1 MILCHPQMETVIDFA
16 GREVPSMVIENPMFF
31 RMLMMD
37 LYAQKNGEEG
47 QFILSE
53 NGKTLSIS
61 SMVELLDNC
70 LQFNLNTKPLL
81 NKIAAAMEQTAVSE
95 DFFLKTADIL
105 QRLEQYMNELAF
117 AFDCDIVCER
127 CTTAGV
133 IKAMGIALRDE
144 YEDPLER
151 LVDYME
157 LIREFERDKLFVLVN
172 LRSFFD
178 DPDVERFL
186 KTAVDHGYHVLLLDS
201 VERKKLPMERR
212 LTIDIDLCEF

>member
-1 MILCHPQMETVIDFA
+1 MILCHPQMETIIDFA
-16 GREVPSMVIENPMFF
+16 GREVPALVIENPAFF
-31 RMLMMD
+31 RTLMMD

-47 QFILSE
+47 QFVLSE

-81 NKIAAAMEQTAVSE
+81 NKIAAAMEQMAAGE

-157 LIREFERDKLFVLVN
+157 LIREFDRDKLFVLVN
-172 LRSFFD
+172 LRCFFD
-178 DPDVERFL
+178 DSAVEHFL
-186 KTAVDHGYHVLLLDS
+186 QTTLEHGYRVLLLDS
-201 VERKKLPMERR
+201 VERKKLSIERR

>member
-1 MILCHPQMETVIDFA
+1 MMLCYPQMEEVIDFSER
-16 GREVPSMVIENPMFF
+16 GIPTLVIENPAFY
-31 RMLMMD
+31 RALMMD

-47 QFILSE
+47 EFILSE

-61 SMVELLDNC
+61 SSVELIDNC

-81 NKIAAAMEQTAVSE
+81 NKIAVAMEQMAVNE
-95 DFFLKTADIL
+95 EFFLKTADIL
-105 QRLEQYMNELAF
+105 QRLEQYIDELAF
-117 AFDCDIVCER
+117 AFDCDIACER

-133 IKAMGIALRDE
+133 IKAMGITLRDE
-144 YEDPLER
+144 YKDPLER

-186 KTAVDHGYHVLLLDS
+186 KTAIDHGYHVLLMDS

-212 LTIDIDLCEF
+212 LTVDIDLCEF

>member
-1 MILCHPQMETVIDFA
+1 MILCHPQMETIIDFA
-16 GREVPSMVIENPMFF
+16 GREVPALVIENPAFF
-31 RMLMMD
+31 RTLMMD

-157 LIREFERDKLFVLVN
+157 LIRELDRDKLFVLVN

-178 DPDVERFL
+178 DPAVERFL
-186 KTAVDHGYHVLLLDS
+186 QTTSEHGYRVLLLDS
-201 VERKKLPMERR
+201 VGRKKLSIERR

>member
-1 MILCHPQMETVIDFA
+1 
-16 GREVPSMVIENPMFF
+16 
-31 RMLMMD
+31 
-37 LYAQKNGEEG
+37 
-47 QFILSE
+47 
-53 NGKTLSIS
+53 
-61 SMVELLDNC
+61 MVELLDNC

-95 DFFLKTADIL
+95 DFFLKSADIL

-117 AFDCDIVCER
+117 ACDCDIVCER

-157 LIREFERDKLFVLVN
+157 LIREFDRDKLFVLVN

-178 DPDVERFL
+178 DPAVERFL
-186 KTAVDHGYHVLLLDS
+186 QTTLEHGYRVLLLDS
-201 VERKKLPMERR
+201 VERKKLSIERR

>member
-1 MILCHPQMETVIDFA
+1 MILCHPQMETIIDFA
-16 GREVPSMVIENPMFF
+16 GREVPALVIENPAFF
-31 RMLMMD
+31 RTLMMD

-47 QFILSE
+47 QFVLSE

-81 NKIAAAMEQTAVSE
+81 NKIAAAMEQTAVGE

-157 LIREFERDKLFVLVN
+157 LIREFDRDKLFVLVN
-172 LRSFFD
+172 LRCFFD
-178 DPDVERFL
+178 DSAVERFL
-186 KTAVDHGYHVLLLDS
+186 QTTSEHGYRVLLLDS
-201 VERKKLPMERR
+201 VDRKKLSIERR

>member
-1 MILCHPQMETVIDFA
+1 MILCHPQMETVIDFT
-16 GREVPSMVIENPMFF
+16 GKEVPSMVIENPMFF

-47 QFILSE
+47 QFVLSE

-81 NKIAAAMEQTAVSE
+81 NRIAAAMEQTAVSE

-157 LIREFERDKLFVLVN
+157 LIREFDRDKLFVLVN

-178 DPDVERFL
+178 DSAVEHFL
-186 KTAVDHGYHVLLLDS
+186 QTTSEHGYRVLLLDS
-201 VERKKLPMERR
+201 VERKKLSIERR
-212 LTIDIDLCEF
+212 VTIDIDLCEF